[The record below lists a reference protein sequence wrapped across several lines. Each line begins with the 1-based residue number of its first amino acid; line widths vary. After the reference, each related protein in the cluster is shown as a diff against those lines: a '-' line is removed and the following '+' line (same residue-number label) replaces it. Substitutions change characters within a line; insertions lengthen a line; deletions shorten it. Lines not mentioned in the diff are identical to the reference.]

1 MQAKFGP
8 AGNSESFAAQGYKS
22 TLQAPGWLEQ
32 MGLDAYEYQ
41 CGRGVNVSDKTARD
55 IGEKAAGHSISMSIH
70 APYFISLGNPER
82 LEQNAKYILQ
92 SCQAAVCM
100 GATRVVIHSGAL
112 LGRTREQA
120 LEISKNSIAQ
130 VWRQCLEHGYQD
142 IALCPELMGVISQL
156 GDLDEVIQLCLVD
169 DSFIPCIDF
178 GHLNSRTGG
187 GVKTIE
193 DALAVFERIENSLG
207 RERAAHCHIHFSK
220 IMYSDKGEVKHLT
233 LADTEYGPEFEP
245 VAQAIVKMNLAP
257 TIICESAGTQ
267 AEDSVKMKRIYQ
279 ELLSKK

>member
-1 MQAKFGP
+1 MNAKFGP
-8 AGNSESFAAQGYKS
+8 AGNSESFTQQGYKS

-41 CGRGVNVSDKTARD
+41 CGRGVNVSDKTAEA
-55 IGEKAAGHSISMSIH
+55 IGAKAAEHGISLSIH

-92 SCQAAVCM
+92 SCQAASCM
-100 GATRVVIHSGAL
+100 GATRVIIHSGAL

-130 VWRQCLEHGYQD
+130 VWRQCVEQGYQD
-142 IALCPELMGVISQL
+142 ISLCPELMGVISQL
-156 GDLDEVIQLCLVD
+156 GDLDEVIALCLVD

-187 GVKTIE
+187 GVKTME
-193 DALAVFERIENSLG
+193 DAAAVFSSIENSLG
-207 RERAAHCHIHFSK
+207 HNRAVRCHIHFSK

-233 LADTEYGPEFEP
+233 FDDTQYGPEFEP

-267 AEDSVKMKRIYQ
+267 AEDSVKMKGIYQ
-279 ELLSKK
+279 KLLAQQ